1 MKDRQDLEMQRKE
14 NEQYGR
20 RLCLRIKNIKKLEK
34 ESKSSK
40 QLSVCLVMQV
50 LIFQMLVLIMSIVS
64 AELVT

>member
-50 LIFQMLVLIMSIVS
+50 LIFQMPALIMSIVS

>member
-1 MKDRQDLEMQRKE
+1 MKYRQDLEMQRKE

-50 LIFQMLVLIMSIVS
+50 LMSQQNW
-64 AELVT
+64 

>member
-20 RLCLRIKNIKKLEK
+20 RLCLRIKNIKKLEN

-50 LIFQMLVLIMSIVS
+50 LIFQMPVLIMSIVS